1 MSTSQPNPTVDG
13 MSAVT
18 ISREY
23 GSGGGEIASRL
34 ARRLGWTLVDHQIV
48 ANVAQRLGMTQEEA
62 QARDERG
69 AGLVAR
75 VLDAFLTTAPEGPV
89 QPGDVPSNSAD
100 LYHGAVCQVIEEAV
114 RTRHVVIVGRGAQVL
129 LQERR
134 DVFHVRVVAPL
145 ELRIEYVSR
154 REGLS
159 ESEARTRIHAK
170 EQGRDRYLQTH
181 YGRNPHDPQLY
192 DLTVNTRGITLDG
205 VVELLLMALE
215 RKASQLGLPATDL
228 GPGADVARYRA
239 RPGDLRPD
247 PA

>member
-1 MSTSQPNPTVDG
+1 MTNRNLTYDE

-34 ARRLGWTLVDHQIV
+34 VKRLGWTLIDHQIV
-48 ANVAQRLGMTQEEA
+48 ANVAQRLGMTHEEA

-89 QPGDVPSNSAD
+89 QPGDIPTNSAD
-100 LYHGAVCQVIEEAV
+100 LYHETVCQVIEEAV
-114 RTRHVVIVGRGAQVL
+114 RTRHVVIVGRGAQAL
-129 LQERR
+129 LQDRQ
-134 DVFHVRVVAPL
+134 DVLHVRVVAPL
-145 ELRIEYVSR
+145 EMRIEYVSR

-159 ESEARTRIHAK
+159 ESEARARIHAK

-192 DLTVNTRGITLDG
+192 DLSVNTRGTSLDG
-205 VVELLLMALE
+205 AVDLLLAALE
-215 RKASQLGLPATDL
+215 RKARQLGLPAAEL
-228 GPGADVARYRA
+228 GPGAEVARYRA
-239 RPGDLRPD
+239 RPVDLRSD